1 MEVISTGKRVS
12 KSKKSSTRRA
22 HIEFSK
28 ICVSAAFLLSIAF
41 VIFVCVEMHRQSNL
55 DPVSYIGAGVLLC
68 LAIIVRAYMKRAYQ
82 KDLVQ
87 LEIEKAKKLS
97 QLKEETGEN
106 FTYEPIV
113 DVTLDG

>member
-1 MEVISTGKRVS
+1 M
-12 KSKKSSTRRA
+12 
-22 HIEFSK
+22 
-28 ICVSAAFLLSIAF
+28 
-41 VIFVCVEMHRQSNL
+41 
-55 DPVSYIGAGVLLC
+55 LC

-113 DVTLDG
+113 DVTLDS

>member
-1 MEVISTGKRVS
+1 MEVITTGKRVS
-12 KSKKSSTRRA
+12 KSKKRNTRRA

-68 LAIIVRAYMKRAYQ
+68 LAIIVRAPLKRGYP
-82 KDLVQ
+82 KPVVQ
-87 LEIEKAKKLS
+87 PQVEKAKQRSK
-97 QLKEETGEN
+97 LKEETGEN

-113 DVTLDG
+113 DVTLDS

>member
-1 MEVISTGKRVS
+1 MAGKRVS
-12 KSKKSSTRRA
+12 KPKKRSTHRT

-28 ICVSAAFLLSIAF
+28 ICVSIAFLLSLAF
-41 VIFVCVEMHRQSNL
+41 VVFVCVEMHLQNNL

-106 FTYEPIV
+106 FTYEPIA

>member
-1 MEVISTGKRVS
+1 MEVITTGKRVS
-12 KSKKSSTRRA
+12 KSKKRNTRRA

-41 VIFVCVEMHRQSNL
+41 VIFVCVEMHRQ
-55 DPVSYIGAGVLLC
+55 

-113 DVTLDG
+113 DVTLDS

>member
-1 MEVISTGKRVS
+1 M
-12 KSKKSSTRRA
+12 
-22 HIEFSK
+22 
-28 ICVSAAFLLSIAF
+28 SAAFLLSIAF

-113 DVTLDG
+113 DVTLDS